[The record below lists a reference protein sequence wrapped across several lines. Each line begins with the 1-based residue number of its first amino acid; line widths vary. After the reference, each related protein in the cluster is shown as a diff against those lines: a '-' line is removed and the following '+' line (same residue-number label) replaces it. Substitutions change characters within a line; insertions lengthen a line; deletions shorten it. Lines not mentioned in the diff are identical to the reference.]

1 MRALLSPNLKPE
13 AKMDCKQNSDINLKV
28 IEVIDLK
35 NVPRKVLLQIWLKMY
50 HSDPPKGISRR
61 MLEHAAAY
69 YIQSQR
75 LGGLPQNIK
84 LKLKRYSN
92 STSVKSRYPEIPD
105 RTILVRE
112 WNGTVHQVEAVDGN
126 FMWKEQLYGSLS
138 EIARLI
144 TGTRWSGPRFFG
156 LKT

>member
-1 MRALLSPNLKPE
+1 MEHKQESDFHLKT
-13 AKMDCKQNSDINLKV
+13 V
-28 IEVIDLK
+28 EVSDLK
-35 NVPRKVLLQIWLKMY
+35 NVSRKTLLQIWLKIY

-69 YIQSQR
+69 HIQSRR

-92 STSVKSRYPEIPD
+92 SASVKSNSPEIPD

-112 WNGTVHQVEAVDGN
+112 WNGTIHQVEAVDGN
-126 FMWKEQLYGSLS
+126 FMWREQLYGSLS

-144 TGTRWSGPRFFG
+144 TGSRWSGPRFFG
-156 LKT
+156 LRT